1 MYSIEIKENTEKGAL
16 HVTVRIKKEKKNE
29 RSGKKKK
36 GVIVPSLLA
45 SFFFFLCVVYVR
57 DKQCHYCATFQ

>member
-16 HVTVRIKKEKKNE
+16 HVTVRIKKKK
-29 RSGKKKK
+29 RAIRKKKK

-45 SFFFFLCVVYVR
+45 SFFCVLYM
-57 DKQCHYCATFQ
+57 